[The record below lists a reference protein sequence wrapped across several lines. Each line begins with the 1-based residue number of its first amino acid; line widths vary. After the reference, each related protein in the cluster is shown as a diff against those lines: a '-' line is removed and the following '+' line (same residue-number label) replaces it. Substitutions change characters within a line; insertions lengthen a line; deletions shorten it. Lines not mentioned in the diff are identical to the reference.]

1 MPFPP
6 SQDGLGSV
14 KAVAPTR
21 SQPKATAKPQ
31 GPVWHPPLPVW
42 LFLLLHVLSF
52 GIYTAFWIGHVAGD
66 IRRHLDPQARAW
78 RYVLGY
84 LVAFVQPFVVVKLG
98 RHFAAFNA
106 RQERTVG
113 PPIWIMVILAA
124 LNIPLYFVA
133 AGLGYRERALRD
145 FLVLA
150 AVLAVV
156 SLPWLLLQR
165 QFNVLKAGLEDV
177 AWTAPP
183 RRVTVSQYFLLSFGL
198 LLWGLTIFG
207 LLIERYDFGP
217 APAGVALEPAA
228 VVRGDSGLYAL
239 SVPGP
244 GWRRAPKGHITAD
257 ADLELIGPG
266 PGTRLVVY
274 VSPDEDQSVDDFVDY
289 RRRSLRAEVDSLE
302 AEEVR
307 RLLDCSMVPVSFARY
322 RSHSALFGEFEIYW
336 VATLRSDKAM
346 IEVIGWSD
354 PRGPGPAALES
365 LVKSVVPLAP
375 APQRNSSANS
385 ASTSR

>member
-1 MPFPP
+1 M
-6 SQDGLGSV
+6 
-14 KAVAPTR
+14 
-21 SQPKATAKPQ
+21 
-31 GPVWHPPLPVW
+31 
-42 LFLLLHVLSF
+42 
-52 GIYTAFWIGHVAGD
+52 
-66 IRRHLDPQARAW
+66 
-78 RYVLGY
+78 
-84 LVAFVQPFVVVKLG
+84 
-98 RHFAAFNA
+98 
-106 RQERTVG
+106 
-113 PPIWIMVILAA
+113 
-124 LNIPLYFVA
+124 
-133 AGLGYRERALRD
+133 
-145 FLVLA
+145 
-150 AVLAVV
+150 
-156 SLPWLLLQR
+156 
-165 QFNVLKAGLEDV
+165 
-177 AWTAPP
+177 
-183 RRVTVSQYFLLSFGL
+183 
-198 LLWGLTIFG
+198 
-207 LLIERYDFGP
+207 
-217 APAGVALEPAA
+217 
-228 VVRGDSGLYAL
+228 VRGDSGLYAL

-289 RRRSLRAEVDSLE
+289 RRR
-302 AEEVR
+302 
-307 RLLDCSMVPVSFARY
+307 SMVPVSFARY